1 MTRKLIL
8 FNGPPRS
15 GKDLA
20 CEYLYSEYPEAYWFR
35 MSQPLKQA
43 VLAIFGWGPS
53 MESTL
58 ERIKDTPTEALLGLS
73 YRQWQIF
80 LSEEVLK
87 PKFGKDVFGN
97 LAVRRIAS
105 SYAQLLLCSDAGFS
119 DEIEPIAKLIK
130 PENIL
135 LMQLHRHGCSF
146 ANDSRNYIDIPG
158 ATKVTLHND
167 GDPATYKHLV
177 LTVVK
182 EWLYP
187 SQS

>member
-1 MTRKLIL
+1 MARKLIL

-20 CEYLYSEYPEAYWFR
+20 CEFLYKEYPDAFWFR

-43 VLAIFGWGPS
+43 VLAIFGWGS
-53 MESTL
+53 DMESTL
-58 ERIKDTPTEALLGLS
+58 EKIKDTPTEALLGIS

-80 LSEEVLK
+80 LSEECLK
-87 PKFGKDVFGN
+87 PKFGKDVLGQ

-105 SYAQLLLCSDAGFS
+105 SHAQLLLCSDAGFS
-119 DEIEPIAKLIK
+119 EEIEPIARLLK

-135 LMQLHRHGCSF
+135 LMRLHRYSCSF
-146 ANDSRNYIDIPG
+146 VNDSRNYIDIPG

-167 GDPATYKHLV
+167 SDPATYKHLV
-177 LTVVK
+177 LTVVN
-182 EWLYP
+182 EWLHP